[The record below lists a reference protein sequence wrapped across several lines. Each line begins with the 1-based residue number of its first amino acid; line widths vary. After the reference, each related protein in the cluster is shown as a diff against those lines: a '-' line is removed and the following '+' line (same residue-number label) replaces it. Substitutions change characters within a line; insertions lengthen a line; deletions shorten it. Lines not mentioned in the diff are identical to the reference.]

1 MINFKVDNCINQSSS
16 LKRNVE
22 NFECF
27 AFLSEIDVVLDITVK
42 IKAVK
47 SIDYEVKIKV
57 NF

>member
-16 LKRNVE
+16 LKNKLWK
-22 NFECF
+22 FWILS
-27 AFLSEIDVVLDITVK
+27 FLSEIEVVLDIIMK

-47 SIDYEVKIKV
+47 SIEYELKIKV